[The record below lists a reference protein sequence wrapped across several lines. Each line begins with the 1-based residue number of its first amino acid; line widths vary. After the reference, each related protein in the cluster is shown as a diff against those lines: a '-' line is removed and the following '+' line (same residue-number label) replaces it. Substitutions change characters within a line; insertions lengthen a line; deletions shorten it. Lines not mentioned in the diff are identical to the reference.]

1 MGKKSRNKTSISEA
15 PIEKI
20 DVLSDGEK
28 EIFEVPK
35 EVIKEALVP
44 EEPEHK
50 REFMAKIVD
59 VDLLNIRNKPNGD
72 ILSQAN
78 KSVVLKIVDINPTTD
93 GNGEDWYNVILPIG
107 LEGWAM
113 SKFLYI
119 FEEGQVKE
127 V

>member
-1 MGKKSRNKTSISEA
+1 MGKKRNRTVSI
-15 PIEKI
+15 
-20 DVLSDGEK
+20 LSSGEK
-28 EIFEVPK
+28 DIFEVP
-35 EVIKEALVP
+35 EEAIKEALVP
-44 EEPEHK
+44 EEPEPK
-50 REFMAKIVD
+50 REFMAKIVE

-72 ILSQAN
+72 ILTQAN
-78 KSVVLKIVDINPTTD
+78 KSVVLMILDINPVTD
-93 GNGEDWYNVILPIG
+93 DNGDEWYHVVLPTG

>member
-1 MGKKSRNKTSISEA
+1 MGKKRNRTVSI
-15 PIEKI
+15 
-20 DVLSDGEK
+20 LSSGEK
-28 EIFEVPK
+28 DIFEVPEK
-35 EVIKEALVP
+35 TIKEALVTEKP
-44 EEPEHK
+44 KPK

-72 ILSQAN
+72 ILTQAN

-93 GNGEDWYNVILPIG
+93 GNGEDWHHVILPIG

>member
-1 MGKKSRNKTSISEA
+1 MGKKRNRTVSI
-15 PIEKI
+15 
-20 DVLSDGEK
+20 LSSGEK
-28 EIFEVPK
+28 DIFEVP
-35 EVIKEALVP
+35 EEAIKEALVP
-44 EEPEHK
+44 EEPEPK

-72 ILSQAN
+72 ILTQAN
-78 KSVVLKIVDINPTTD
+78 KSAVLKIIDINPVTD
-93 GNGEDWYNVILPIG
+93 DNGDEWYHVILPIG